1 MEQKQ
6 ERKRKNRRAYL
17 DDFHKDL
24 SGQYFYD
31 GPLYGYVEN
40 GKSRKRLLQE
50 LWGLCVLMIGAV
62 IGVGFTPAPGV
73 SSWAFVVLPY
83 AVSLVG
89 AVSVLWAM
97 AQLATGKDPM
107 REYVYEASVEKIPL
121 RALLTAIAAGL
132 SFVGEVV
139 FVILYGAFG
148 RGGYVALA
156 LVLMAV
162 ETAAAL
168 LIRRCLYYADWK
180 IVRRRGEA
188 ASAEAASASG
198 GGEETTEKQVETKE
212 MSDLTETDE
221 KSEESVRK

>member
-6 ERKRKNRRAYL
+6 ERKRKGRRAYL

-24 SGQYFYD
+24 SGQYVYD

-50 LWGLCVLMIGAV
+50 LWGLCALVMGAV

-89 AVSVLWAM
+89 AVSILWAV

-107 REYVYEASVEKIPL
+107 REYIYEASVEKIPL
-121 RALLTAIAAGL
+121 RALLTAIAAIV
-132 SFVGEVV
+132 SFVGEAV

-148 RGGYVALA
+148 RGWYVALA
-156 LVLMAV
+156 LALMAAEAV
-162 ETAAAL
+162 GAL
-168 LIRRCLYYADWK
+168 LIRRCMYHADWK
-180 IVRRRGEA
+180 VVRRRGE
-188 ASAEAASASG
+188 SG
-198 GGEETTEKQVETKE
+198 SVPKQEETEKEQSRRADAATTVGC
-212 MSDLTETDE
+212 
-221 KSEESVRK
+221 EEQADQ